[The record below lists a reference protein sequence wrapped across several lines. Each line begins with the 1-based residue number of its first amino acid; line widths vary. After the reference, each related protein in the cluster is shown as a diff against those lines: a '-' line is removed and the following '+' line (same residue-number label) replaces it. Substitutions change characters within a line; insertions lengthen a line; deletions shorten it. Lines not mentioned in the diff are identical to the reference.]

1 MADTDRVAIL
11 APLPVTDSSL
21 LDFQGRIGHTF
32 LEPLHL
38 LRALTHK
45 SYAHESRDSDVPDNE
60 TLEFLG
66 DSVLGFI
73 VGERLFEQFPEM
85 DEGALS
91 KMKAFLVS
99 APSLARKA
107 RAYRLGEVLR
117 VGVGE
122 ERSGGRNKDSLLA
135 DAFEAVI
142 AAVYLDS
149 GLEAAR
155 RLVLGTFGRDISD
168 IDHTDLLFHDFKT
181 ALQEVAQSR
190 GIALP
195 EYTVMEERG
204 PDHSKTF
211 VVEVRVGAVTARG
224 EGTSK
229 KEAQQRAAR
238 EALDMQNGAH
248 DESRGSV

>member
-1 MADTDRVAIL
+1 M
-11 APLPVTDSSL
+11 PVTDSSL
-21 LDFQGRIGHTF
+21 LDFQERIGHSF
-32 LEPLHL
+32 AEPRHL

-45 SYAHESRDSDVPDNE
+45 SHAHESRVVDVPDNE

-66 DSVLGFI
+66 DAVLGFI
-73 VGERLFEQFPEM
+73 IGERLFEQFPEM

-99 APSLARKA
+99 APSLAKKA
-107 RAYRLGEVLR
+107 RSCRLGEVLR
-117 VGVGE
+117 LGVGE

-142 AAVYLDS
+142 AAVYLDG

-155 RLVLGTFGRDISD
+155 RMVLNTFDADIGD
-168 IDHTDLLFHDFKT
+168 IDRTDLLFQDFKT
-181 ALQEVAQSR
+181 ALQELAQSR

-195 EYTVMEERG
+195 AYEVVAEQG

-211 VVEVRVGAVTARG
+211 IVEVRVGRVTARG
-224 EGTSK
+224 EGSSK

-238 EALDMQNGAH
+238 HVLEMNPESLDGA
-248 DESRGSV
+248 DGETS